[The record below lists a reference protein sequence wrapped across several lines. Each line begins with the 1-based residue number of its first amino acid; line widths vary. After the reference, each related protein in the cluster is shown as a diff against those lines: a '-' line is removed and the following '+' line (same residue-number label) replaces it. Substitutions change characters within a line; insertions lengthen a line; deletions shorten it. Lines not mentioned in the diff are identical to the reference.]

1 MASVDGEGSNELV
14 QAQAHLWN
22 HIFNF
27 INPMSL
33 KCAVQLGI
41 PDTIQ
46 NHGQPITLSELVA
59 ALSIPPAKTQAVYR
73 LMRML
78 VHSGFFAIQ
87 KSPQDQEGYV
97 LTPSSRL
104 LLKGNPTS
112 MSPFLLAMLDPI
124 LITPWNFMS
133 AWFMGSEL
141 NPFETAHGRTMWDYA
156 GQDPVFNEFFNE
168 AMASDARLVMSV
180 VIKECKEIFEGLTS
194 LVDVGGGT
202 GTVAKILAETFPH
215 LKCTVFDLP
224 HVVSTL
230 QGSNNLDYVG
240 GDLFDSIPTA
250 DAIFLKW
257 IMHDWSEEDCVKIL
271 KQCKKAIPTKDKG
284 GKVIIV
290 DMVMEDKKGSEHEST
305 ETQLFLD
312 MMMMTLVTGRERNEK
327 EWKKLFLE
335 AGFSHYKITPVLGL
349 RSLIEVYP

>member
-1 MASVDGEGSNELV
+1 MALVNGEGSNEMV
-14 QAQAHLWN
+14 QAQAHIWN

-27 INPMSL
+27 INSMSL
-33 KCAVQLGI
+33 KCAIQLGV
-41 PDTIQ
+41 PDAIH

-78 VHSGFFAIQ
+78 VHSGFFAIHEVLH
-87 KSPQDQEGYV
+87 QDQEGYV

-104 LLKGNPTS
+104 LLKGKPTS
-112 MSPFLLAMLDPI
+112 VSPFLLAMLDPI
-124 LITPWNFMS
+124 LLTPWNFLS

-141 NPFETAHGRTMWDYA
+141 CPFETAHGGTIWDYA
-156 GQDPVFNEFFNE
+156 GKDSVLNNFLNE
-168 AMASDARLVMSV
+168 AMASDARLAMSV
-180 VIKECKEIFEGLTS
+180 VVRECKEIFEGLTS

-202 GTVAKILAETFPH
+202 GTAAKILVETFPH

-230 QGSNNLDYVG
+230 QVSNNLDYIG
-240 GDLFDSIPTA
+240 GDMFNSIPPA
-250 DAIFLKW
+250 DAILLKW
-257 IMHDWSEEDCVKIL
+257 ILHDWSDDECLKIL
-271 KQCKKAIPTKDKG
+271 KQCKEAILSKDKG
-284 GKVIIV
+284 GKVIII
-290 DMVMEDKKGSEHEST
+290 DMVVEDKKGKHESI
-305 ETQLFLD
+305 ETQLFFD
-312 MMMMTLVTGRERNEK
+312 MMMMTLATGRERNEK